1 MAKEGR
7 RRWLDRAVKV
17 ERTAE
22 RIADLPA
29 NMVGRGRPISNS
41 AKRDLYENGVNAVA
55 TVLKAPS
62 KHRITEIKENVG
74 RFTVRIEISGEP
86 SYETNVWQAFWADE
100 WKQMQPGMEVDCKV
114 DPENHELV
122 WLMPTGFQEPAKQV
136 KGPSL
141 NLGSLVGERITDSS
155 ELIATGRRATATVLS
170 SQPMGKK
177 APGTD
182 DEFYL
187 LDLELKA
194 DDEPRS
200 WKVNFGMRVPNGAEE
215 MVVEGREL
223 QVAFSAVGNPDQ
235 VAVDWP
241 ATSNGRYS

>member
-7 RRWLDRAVKV
+7 RKWLNRAVNL

-29 NMVGRGRPISNS
+29 NVVGRGRPISDS
-41 AKRDLYENGVNAVA
+41 AKRALYENGVSAVA

-62 KHRITEIKENVG
+62 KHRITAIKENVG
-74 RFTVRIEISGEP
+74 RFTVRVEISGEQP
-86 SYETNVWQAFWADE
+86 YEVNVWQAFWEDE

-114 DPENHELV
+114 DPENHDLV

-136 KGPSL
+136 KGPTL
-141 NLGSLVGERITDSS
+141 NLEGVFRDRVTDSS

-170 SQPMGKK
+170 SEPMGKK

-187 LDLELKA
+187 LDLELEA
-194 DDEPRS
+194 ADEPRS
-200 WKVNFGMRVPNGAEE
+200 WKVNFGMRVPKGAEG
-215 MVVEGREL
+215 MVAKGKEL
-223 QVAFSAVGNPDQ
+223 EVAFAAAGDPDR

-241 ATSNGRYS
+241 ATSNGRFS

>member
-7 RRWLDRAVKV
+7 RKWLNRAVNL

-29 NMVGRGRPISNS
+29 NVVGRGRPISDS
-41 AKRDLYENGVNAVA
+41 AKRALYENGVSAVA

-62 KHRITEIKENVG
+62 KHRVTSVKENVG
-74 RFTVRIEISGEP
+74 RFTVRIEISGEQP
-86 SYETNVWQAFWADE
+86 YEVNIWQAFWDDE

-114 DPENHELV
+114 DPENHKLV

-136 KGPSL
+136 KGPAL
-141 NLGSLVGERITDSS
+141 NLEGVFRDRVTDSS
-155 ELIATGRRATATVLS
+155 ELIATGRRATAAVLS
-170 SQPMGKK
+170 SEPMGKK

-194 DDEPRS
+194 EDEPRT
-200 WKVNFGMRVPNGAEE
+200 WKVNFGMRVPKGAEA
-215 MVVEGREL
+215 MVSEGKEL
-223 QVAFSAVGNPDQ
+223 QVAFAAVGDPDQ

-241 ATSNGRYS
+241 ATSSGRFS

>member
-1 MAKEGR
+1 MANEGR
-7 RRWLDRAVKV
+7 RKWFNRAAKLG
-17 ERTAE
+17 RTAE

-29 NMVGRGRPISNS
+29 NAVGRGQPISNT
-41 AKRDLYENGVNAVA
+41 AKLDLNEKGVNAVA

-62 KHRITEIKENVG
+62 KHRITAVKENVG
-74 RFTVRIEISGEP
+74 RFTVRIEITGEQ
-86 SYETNVWQAFWADE
+86 SYETNVWQAFWEDE

-122 WLMPTGFQEPAKQV
+122 CLMPTGFQEPAKQV
-136 KGPSL
+136 KGPTL
-141 NLGSLVGERITDSS
+141 DLGDRITDSS
-155 ELIATGRRATATVLS
+155 QLIATGRRAMATVLS
-170 SQPMGKK
+170 SEPMGKK

-194 DDEPRS
+194 DDEPRT
-200 WKVNFGMRVPNGAEE
+200 WKVNFGMRVPKGAEE
-215 MVVEGREL
+215 MVAQGEAL
-223 QVAFSAVGNPDQ
+223 QVAFAAVGDPDR

-241 ATSNGRYS
+241 ATSEGRFS